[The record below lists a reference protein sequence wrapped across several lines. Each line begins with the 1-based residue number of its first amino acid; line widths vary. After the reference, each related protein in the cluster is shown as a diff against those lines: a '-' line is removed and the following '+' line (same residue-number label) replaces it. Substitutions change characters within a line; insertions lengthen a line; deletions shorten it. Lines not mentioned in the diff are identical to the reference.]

1 MKRTLLLMTCLN
13 LVNVDGFA
21 AEAATTPPAVT
32 PPATTVPLN
41 AGQGDP
47 KVLLPLVAD
56 TVPWAAGDRIL
67 IVGDQLAS
75 SSQPEL
81 ALRVHDALATGRP
94 GKDLVVRSL
103 QNQGMTLEQWR
114 TALLAECA
122 ARPPRVLV
130 LMAGVGDV
138 LAAQTAKGIPATVD
152 AWRTALIEI
161 MKAGQNSG
169 AVVVLATPA
178 IIGDKPSGGTGA
190 VELDAYAEVV
200 RTVATETHAE
210 LCDLRTPLLAV
221 LTERNGKGL
230 RDVGVLSKSPGQLKP
245 EGMDLIA
252 GLLAKSI
259 AAAVAKIPWTLQLT
273 GGPFTGTTQIELKT
287 PRITLE
293 QLSVYY
299 TIDGTEPN
307 EKSRVYSKPFALS
320 TTAEVKVLAIAKT
333 GGAKQTTSAWFM
345 EIRKPVAET
354 ITGELLPGLWVD
366 HYTLKK
372 WRDPI
377 PPFDTMK
384 PDFEAWWPNCELAV
398 ISKIPV
404 HRYPDSNYG
413 LRFTGYFLAPLDG
426 VYVFATR
433 SDDASRLT
441 IGDVPVIRND
451 DMHPMQL
458 EQGAIDLT
466 KGLHSFTLLYGQGP
480 TQSGLEVLISLPG
493 QRLQPLP
500 DMLLRRPLQK
510 PTRKGLTFEPAD
522 DANVDPTKA
531 QAPVKP

>member
-1 MKRTLLLMTCLN
+1 MKLALLLMACLN
-13 LVNVDGFA
+13 LANVAGFA
-21 AEAATTPPAVT
+21 ADAETTPPAVT
-32 PPATTVPLN
+32 PPAAPPPLN

-47 KVLLPLVAD
+47 KVLLPMIAD
-56 TVPWAAGDRIL
+56 SVPWAAGDRIL
-67 IVGDQLAS
+67 LVGDQLAS
-75 SSQPEL
+75 TSQPEL
-81 ALRVHDALATGRP
+81 ALRVHDALTAGRP
-94 GKDLVVRSL
+94 GKNLVVRSL

-138 LAAQTAKGIPATVD
+138 LAAQTAKGTPATPD

-161 MKAGQNSG
+161 MKAGQSSG

-178 IIGDKPSGGTGA
+178 IVGDKPSGGTGA

-221 LTERNGKGL
+221 LTERNGKGT
-230 RDVGVLSKSPGQLKP
+230 REVGVLSKSPGLLKP

-252 GLLAKSI
+252 GILAKSI
-259 AAAVAKIPWTLQLT
+259 AAAVAKIPWSLQLT
-273 GGPFTGTTQIELKT
+273 GAAFTGSTQVELTT
-287 PRITLE
+287 PRTTLE

-299 TIDGTEPN
+299 TIDGTEPS
-307 EKSRVYSKPFALS
+307 EKSRVYSKPFTLT

-333 GGAKQTTSAWFM
+333 GGVKQTTSAWFM
-345 EIRKPVAET
+345 EIRKHAAEAV
-354 ITGELLPGLWVD
+354 TGELLPGLWVD

-384 PDFEAWWPNCELAV
+384 PDFETWWPNCELAV

-466 KGLHSFTLLYGQGP
+466 KGLHSFSLLYGQGP
-480 TQSGLEVLISLPG
+480 SLSGLEVMVSLPG
-493 QRLQPLP
+493 QRLQSLP
-500 DMLLRRPLQK
+500 DLLLRRPLQK
-510 PTRKGLTFEPAD
+510 PPRKGLTFEPTD
-522 DANVDPTKA
+522 DATADPTKV
-531 QAPVKP
+531 QDPVNP